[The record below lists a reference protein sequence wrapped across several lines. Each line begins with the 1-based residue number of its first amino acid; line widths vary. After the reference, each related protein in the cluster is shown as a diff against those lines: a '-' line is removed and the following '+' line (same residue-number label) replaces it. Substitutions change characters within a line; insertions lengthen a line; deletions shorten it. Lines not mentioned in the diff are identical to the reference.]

1 MPFEDSSVG
10 HTEDHTPTITGATID
25 TVTYKYGDG
34 SGKFVQASS
43 QYVTYPDSADWHFGT
58 DPFTIS
64 VWVNKGVANAITFY
78 LAHETD
84 STHRL
89 IFSIT
94 NTLIS
99 IYAMNVTIK
108 FQLQKTIT
116 SIADGNWHHIEV
128 GRDSSSGY
136 IFVDGVKQTGITNT
150 YSGDIIDY
158 TGELNFGKYPNSG
171 IYARGNAD
179 VLKIDKGICRHTSD
193 FTPPANEDV
202 DNDEYTVLL
211 VKMNPA
217 PIIPFNIN
225 IGDAW
230 KVGTPYINIGGS
242 DAWVQ
247 VAPKLGVQTTI
258 STLVEYN
265 DKIYG
270 SSAYS
275 GRLYEW
281 NGTDAWVE
289 VAPVHSN
296 MAAGFL
302 VVYNN
307 KIYGSGSSGYLLE
320 WNGVDAWAD
329 VAQMLGY
336 AYIYPL
342 IVYNNKIYG
351 GTDAGRLYE
360 WNGTN
365 AWVNKTYPP
374 PNPVAWSIKILF
386 EYDGILYGVDQYS
399 SVFLWDDIHN
409 VWIYI
414 NKITGLTTP
423 ITGCSVLFNDKIYC
437 SGVSGKLYEWNGID
451 DWTQIAP
458 QYESESTIYSL
469 ALYNNKIYGGT
480 YPGGHLLEWNG
491 TDAWVEVVP
500 KQGNETRILSLV
512 VYHGK
517 LYGGTYPNGNLVE
530 WAGSGGWKPASK
542 LYQSQEGNSTWE
554 SVEDETWLT
563 MASETWEYEKRSWR
577 TVI

>member
-1 MPFEDSSVG
+1 MS
-10 HTEDHTPTITGATID
+10 
-25 TVTYKYGDG
+25 
-34 SGKFVQASS
+34 
-43 QYVTYPDSADWHFGT
+43 
-58 DPFTIS
+58 
-64 VWVNKGVANAITFY
+64 
-78 LAHETD
+78 
-84 STHRL
+84 
-89 IFSIT
+89 
-94 NTLIS
+94 
-99 IYAMNVTIK
+99 
-108 FQLQKTIT
+108 
-116 SIADGNWHHIEV
+116 
-128 GRDSSSGY
+128 
-136 IFVDGVKQTGITNT
+136 
-150 YSGDIIDY
+150 
-158 TGELNFGKYPNSG
+158 
-171 IYARGNAD
+171 
-179 VLKIDKGICRHTSD
+179 
-193 FTPPANEDV
+193 
-202 DNDEYTVLL
+202 
-211 VKMNPA
+211 
-217 PIIPFNIN
+217 FNIN

-230 KVGTPYINIGGS
+230 KAGTPYINIGGS

-530 WAGSGGWKPASK
+530 WAGSGGWKPVSK
-542 LYQSQEGNSTWE
+542 LYIAQEGNSTWD